1 MERRSSALLHET
13 PISQSLK
20 TALRET
26 KGFPPVTPCIRPY
39 LIPANNTEYSANT
52 PSITT
57 PPTYPTGMGDLTFEE
72 LYRRTSRIT
81 GYVMRDKL
89 GMTNPDD
96 IDDCMQA
103 GYFKVW
109 QLLQKQPTLFAN
121 KPKRYIV
128 QAVVFRSKVQRFS
141 HQRHYRKIVYDAQ
154 TEVTPD
160 PGPVIIRRLDTWI
173 DLEQALTVV
182 GEHVASFDSSLY
194 LLALYAL
201 ITQVT
206 TQDVV
211 QICSCGRSTLN
222 KAKRRIRSTLAQELP
237 GYGHSSDPSRALN
250 ISQTSPSRRPAPKR
264 IAPLLFDDEPSST
277 PL

>member
-1 MERRSSALLHET
+1 MERHSPAPPPETRFTQPSKVALSEDNGC
-13 PISQSLK
+13 S
-20 TALRET
+20 
-26 KGFPPVTPCIRPY
+26 PVIAYHAIHPDQTQ
-39 LIPANNTEYSANT
+39 ANNAEYPVNT
-52 PSITT
+52 NPART
-57 PPTYPTGMGDLTFEE
+57 PPTYPTGMGNLTFEE

-109 QLLQKQPTLFAN
+109 QLLQRQPTLFAN

-128 QAVVFRSKVQRFS
+128 QAVIFRSKVQRFS

-154 TEVTPD
+154 AEVTPD
-160 PGPVIIRRLDTWI
+160 PNTAIIRRLDTWI
-173 DLEQALTVV
+173 DLEQALTIV
-182 GEHVASFDSSLY
+182 GEHVTDFDTPLY

-206 TQDVV
+206 TQDVAQV
-211 QICSCGRSTLN
+211 CGCGRSTMN

-237 GYGHSSDPSRALN
+237 GYGYSSEPSYALPIPHSSRH
-250 ISQTSPSRRPAPKR
+250 RRPAPEL
-264 IAPLLFDDEPSST
+264 IASWLYSC
-277 PL
+277 